1 MGRKSALILP
11 LARLMAA
18 GIRRKARRALLDQQ
32 QLRHRL
38 VEKAK
43 NTAFGRDHHF
53 QNIRDYD
60 SFKAQIPVADYEQL
74 RPYISRVV
82 AGESDVLWPGK
93 PLYFAKTSGTTSGT
107 KLIPISKDSV
117 PFHVGSARNAVFCY
131 VAETGDASA
140 FDGGMIFLS
149 GSPVLEKVGGILT
162 GRLSGIVNHHIPGW
176 IRKNQ
181 LPSWETNCID
191 DWETKLDA
199 IVRETVKQDMR
210 LIGGIPSWAQMYLD
224 RLLTVTGK
232 KNVREIFPNLSLYVY
247 GGVNYSPYRK
257 KFEESLGKSVK
268 TIETYPASEG
278 FIAFQDEQEKPGL
291 LLQTWVGI
299 FYEFIPIKEAH
310 LPQPT
315 RYALADVQLGENYAI
330 VLHTNAGLWGYLIG
344 DTVKFV
350 SLNPYRIVV
359 TGRIKHFISAF
370 GEHVIAEEVEGAMQ
384 EVLVESEAT
393 VREFH
398 VAPLVQPEE
407 GGLPGHDWLVEFDR
421 LPTDL
426 DAFALALDRAMCRRN
441 VYYKDLIDGKVT
453 RPLRILPLQP
463 GSFQA
468 YMKAEG
474 KLGGQHK
481 VPRLADQRIMAEAL
495 IALQS
500 TLSSHG

>member
-1 MGRKSALILP
+1 MGWKSILILP
-11 LARLMAA
+11 LARWTAA
-18 GIRRKARRALLDQQ
+18 SLKKKAGRAVEDQQ
-32 QLRHRL
+32 KLRIQL
-38 VEKAK
+38 VEKGK
-43 NTAFGRDHHF
+43 QTAFGKDHHF
-53 QNIRDYD
+53 QDIQDYA
-60 SFKAQIPVADYEQL
+60 SFKSHVPVADYEQL
-74 RPYISRVV
+74 RPYIERVV
-82 AGESDVLWPGK
+82 AGEEHVLWPGK

-107 KLIPISKDSV
+107 KLIPISKASV

-149 GSPVLEKVGGILT
+149 GSPILEKVGGILT

-181 LPSWETNCID
+181 LPSWETNCIE

-199 IVRETVKQDMR
+199 IVQETRRRDMR

-224 RLLTVTGK
+224 RLLAVTGK
-232 KNVREIFPNLSLYVY
+232 NKVKEIFPNLSVYVY

-257 KFEESLGKSVK
+257 KFEESLGESVK

-278 FIAFQDEQEKPGL
+278 FIAFQDQQGEPGL

-299 FYEFIPIKEAH
+299 FYEFIPAKEAH
-310 LPQPT
+310 LSNPS
-315 RYALADVQLGENYAI
+315 RLSLEEVKLGENYAL

-350 SLNPYRIVV
+350 SLNPFRIVV

-384 EVLVESEAT
+384 EVLVGSMASVT
-393 VREFH
+393 EFH
-398 VAPLVQPEE
+398 VAPLVQPSA
-407 GGLPGHDWLVEFDR
+407 GDLPGHDWLVEFDR
-421 LPTDL
+421 EPEDL
-426 DAFALALDRAMCRRN
+426 LLFSKRLDEAMCRRN
-441 VYYKDLIDGKVT
+441 VYYKDLIEGKVT
-453 RPLRILPLQP
+453 RSLRILPLKK

-481 VPRLADQRIMAEAL
+481 VPRLADQRQMAEAL
-495 IALQS
+495 LALQEK
-500 TLSSHG
+500 L

>member
-1 MGRKSALILP
+1 MGWKSTLILP
-11 LARLMAA
+11 LARWTAA
-18 GIRRKARRALLDQQ
+18 SLRKKAARALEDQEN
-32 QLRHRL
+32 LRKRL

-43 NTAFGRDHHF
+43 NTAFGKDHGFAQIH
-53 QNIRDYD
+53 DYAD
-60 SFKAQIPVADYEQL
+60 FKAQVPVADYEQL
-74 RPYISRVV
+74 RPYIERIV
-82 AGESDVLWPGK
+82 AGEEDVLWPGR

-149 GSPVLEKVGGILT
+149 GSPVLEKIGGILT

-181 LPSWETNCID
+181 LPSWETNCLE

-199 IVRETVKQDMR
+199 IVRETVNKDMR
-210 LIGGIPSWAQMYLD
+210 LVGGIPSWAQMYLD
-224 RLLTVTGK
+224 RLLAVTGK
-232 KNVREIFPNLSLYVY
+232 RNVKEIFPNLSLYVY

-278 FIAFQDEQEKPGL
+278 FIAFQDAQSQPGL

-299 FYEFIPIKEAH
+299 FYEFIPVKEAH
-310 LPQPT
+310 LPSPT
-315 RYALADVQLGENYAI
+315 RLPLSEVKLGENYAL

-350 SLNPYRIVV
+350 SLHPYRLVV

-370 GEHVIAEEVEGAMQ
+370 GEHVIAEEVEGAMH
-384 EVLVESEAT
+384 EVLSGSTAS

-398 VAPLVQPEE
+398 VAPLVQPEA
-407 GGLPGHDWLVEFDR
+407 GALPGHDWLVEFDR
-421 LPTDL
+421 EPDDM
-426 DAFALALDRAMCRRN
+426 DAFAHQLDEAMCRRN
-441 VYYKDLIDGKVT
+441 VYYKDLIEGKVT
-453 RPLRILPLQP
+453 RRLRILPLKA

-481 VPRLADQRIMAEAL
+481 VPRLADQRTMADAL
-495 IALQS
+495 LLLQES
-500 TLSSHG
+500 V